1 MFITRSQ
8 VRKSIYVLWHFQCRI
23 SDFNFYQP
31 HNWWHCR
38 VNSTQTYYS
47 ARLKSVHQVW
57 WILLLLLLITSTQL
71 ACSIHATWCIDLS
84 RSLYIRD
91 QIYLTCLNKPSKIQ
105 SLWHCDLP
113 CAIKVGWDQVK
124 PRFRCSRCCGLP
136 PRSKALSMWEK
147 KGEVSPRREKGRFI
161 FQLSP
166 QHGQPDMTSYS
177 DWGGSL
183 SWTGDE
189 KLKKTHAFWKL
200 LLLSF

>member
-1 MFITRSQ
+1 MGPSCEDDLRRRTTTNLTEIGLSRCTRFGE
-8 VRKSIYVLWHFQCRI
+8 IYYCCCLSHL
-23 SDFNFYQP
+23 P
-31 HNWWHCR
+31 
-38 VNSTQTYYS
+38 
-47 ARLKSVHQVW
+47 
-57 WILLLLLLITSTQL
+57 QL

-84 RSLYIRD
+84 RSLYIWD
-91 QIYLTCLNKPSKIQ
+91 KIYLTCLNKPSKIQ